1 MEYLP
6 WFFFFTFSLVPPSVL
21 CGKPHET
28 VVALDPSN
36 HAYYPFY
43 VKLHRCMGSK
53 GALSP
58 KVRRCVPSGF
68 EELNIPVYEPAKNYK
83 RTNLLVKNHTS
94 CTDECVASPEMCNL
108 VLEKWDEESC
118 TCQCMYPDEPPKE
131 HACKERFRYVEIT
144 AGASKVPFPQVWLL
158 IAWTDLGAIVKVEI
172 YAMNESPRQLTF
184 LSPTHTPR
192 CFVLAIWGHPKN
204 RLHAAPLRW
213 ANGPQHTY
221 VKFPGGSWKANVP
234 YNDQNVALTRSETLG
249 KKTFKN
255 FKSETASIPCE
266 HRLFDLPI

>member
-1 MEYLP
+1 MI
-6 WFFFFTFSLVPPSVL
+6 FFFTFSLVPPSVL

-68 EELNIPVYEPAKNYK
+68 EELNILVYEPAKNYK

-144 AGASKVPFPQVWLL
+144 AGASKVPFPQVSIIDRLDRLWSHSKSRNLCDERKSKTVDLFKPNSYASLL
-158 IAWTDLGAIVKVEI
+158 CSSHLGSSKKQA
-172 YAMNESPRQLTF
+172 T
-184 LSPTHTPR
+184 R
-192 CFVLAIWGHPKN
+192 CATEMG
-204 RLHAAPLRW
+204 
-213 ANGPQHTY
+213 
-221 VKFPGGSWKANVP
+221 
-234 YNDQNVALTRSETLG
+234 
-249 KKTFKN
+249 
-255 FKSETASIPCE
+255 
-266 HRLFDLPI
+266 

>member
-1 MEYLP
+1 MSS
-6 WFFFFTFSLVPPSVL
+6 FTAAWALRVHLVLRCVAVCPVVSKNWTFQYMNQQKIISERIFWLKTTRAAQTSVWL
-21 CGKPHET
+21 
-28 VVALDPSN
+28 ALKCAILSWKSGMRN
-36 HAYYPFY
+36 HA
-43 VKLHRCMGSK
+43 LANACTRMSHRKSMLARNGSGTLK
-53 GALSP
+53 SQRELPKSLS
-58 KVRRCVPSGF
+58 
-68 EELNIPVYEPAKNYK
+68 L
-83 RTNLLVKNHTS
+83 
-94 CTDECVASPEMCNL
+94 
-108 VLEKWDEESC
+108 
-118 TCQCMYPDEPPKE
+118 
-131 HACKERFRYVEIT
+131 RFR
-144 AGASKVPFPQVWLL
+144 LL
-158 IAWTDLGAIVKVEI
+158 IAWTDFGAIVKVEI